1 LGKLEDKK
9 LEDKVDI
16 FEDRLI
22 EEGVKSTKALIQTFL
37 HTTKAYRLYEAKH
50 PMLSKYMDRLQKDFD
65 RYFDEFDSFIL
76 QIGEHK
82 LFYRG
87 KVVYESQDVKGSLA
101 FLFFKDGIREIQ
113 FFKGLEFREVVDF
126 LDIVRKSDFIN
137 RSEDDLVTLIWEKD
151 FSHIVISTADEFLE
165 EGISFVPATIEDLS
179 KGLEYKG
186 FGEEGFEGKAKE
198 EAEEGEEEAHELVTG
213 GLRQALNLS
222 PEQSLVQACQ
232 PTPDEMGEI
241 ERKVQQEEEE
251 EYIYVLID
259 NLIEILLHLG
269 EEMDAYENMIS
280 YFERAIESLLEQ
292 KKLGKAVAILQNLND
307 AMESIAM
314 KDKQIF
320 AIRRIVE
327 NFSSS
332 RPIELLGKVMKGN
345 GEVESELI
353 LQCFSLLTKQAV
365 EPLCHLLGELDSGKW
380 RKVVCDHLA
389 ELCREDIQPLSKFL
403 SDRNTLLICHILYIL
418 GEIGHPST
426 VKYLKSLVV
435 HEDPKV
441 REETLQVLSK
451 LGEKGK
457 DLMLKFLGDS
467 LAGIRGKASLS
478 LARIAKN
485 EAVKPLLDII
495 LSENFYKRDFNEKA
509 SFFRALAE
517 TGSKETIPILEKIAK
532 KRRWFQKA
540 KWGEMRLCASNTLK
554 IMVAHEEA
562 ALPNGED
569 KLRQI
574 EGSVR

>member
-9 LEDKVDI
+9 LEDKVDV

-37 HTTKAYRLYEAKH
+37 HTMKAYRLYEAKH

-87 KVVYESQDVKGSLA
+87 KVVYESQDVKESLA

-165 EGISFVPATIEDLS
+165 EGIGFVPATIEDLG

-186 FGEEGFEGKAKE
+186 FGEEGLEGKAKE
-198 EAEEGEEEAHELVTG
+198 EAKEAEEEAHELVTG

-222 PEQSLVQACQ
+222 PDQSLVLACQ

-241 ERKVQQEEEE
+241 EQKVQQEEDE

-320 AIRRIVE
+320 AIRRIVQ

-353 LQCFSLLTKQAV
+353 LQCFRLLTKQAV

-418 GEIGHPST
+418 GKIGHPST

-495 LSENFYKRDFNEKA
+495 LSEDFYKRDFNEKA

-517 TGSKETIPILEKIAK
+517 TGSKEAIPILEKIAK

-540 KWGEMRLCASNTLK
+540 KWDEMRLCASNTLK

-574 EGSVR
+574 ERSVR